1 MASHLTWYPVAHA
14 ALHQASHGIPCVM
27 VVRHGVPLCR
37 ACRRPDR
44 WPGRFG
50 FHEVFHAATIVAF
63 LLHYSAVWI
72 TAVGV

>member
-1 MASHLTWYPVAHA
+1 MPDSIKCCT
-14 ALHQASHGIPCVM
+14 GIPCDV
-27 VVRHGVPLCR
+27 VVRHGVPLSR
-37 ACRRPDR
+37 ACRRPDP

>member
-1 MASHLTWYPVAHA
+1 MPHCTKRRTVSRASW
-14 ALHQASHGIPCVM
+14 SCDM
-27 VVRHGVPLCR
+27 VPSPR
-37 ACRRPDR
+37 ACRRPDP

-50 FHEVFHAATIVAF
+50 FHEVFHAATIAAF